1 MFEGKR
7 AIVCAMGVQIPT
19 MPVSPT
25 GADANEPVRELDRV
39 RVLRAVTGD
48 DDLTVPAGTT
58 GTVVAVYADG
68 AAFEVEFTQPVD
80 TLATVEADTVCLV
93 ERAVR

>member
-1 MFEGKR
+1 MR
-7 AIVCAMGVQIPT
+7 AQLPKTRVPPA
-19 MPVSPT
+19 
-25 GADANEPVRELDRV
+25 GAESDGRVRELDRV

-48 DDLTVPAGTT
+48 DDLTVPAGAT

-68 AAFEVEFTQPVD
+68 AAFEVEFTDPID

>member
-1 MFEGKR
+1 M
-7 AIVCAMGVQIPT
+7 
-19 MPVSPT
+19 
-25 GADANEPVRELDRV
+25 
-39 RVLRAVTGD
+39 TGD
-48 DDLTVPAGTT
+48 DDLTVPAGAT

-68 AAFEVEFTQPVD
+68 AAFEVEFTDPID